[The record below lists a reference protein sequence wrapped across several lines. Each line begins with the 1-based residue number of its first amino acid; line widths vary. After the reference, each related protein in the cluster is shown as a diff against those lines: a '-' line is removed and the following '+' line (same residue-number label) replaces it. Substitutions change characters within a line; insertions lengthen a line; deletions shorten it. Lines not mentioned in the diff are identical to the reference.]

1 MSSPERFP
9 DWCSLSERD
18 RPAALVQCRNRLAGI
33 GRQLNAVECEFQPD
47 NLQPGPLAGMPYVA
61 KDMFATGR
69 RRPSW
74 GCSEPQADAQPR
86 AFIVDRLDRAGA
98 CLIGAATMTELA
110 YEPAGITRRGA
121 LNPWRVSAIAG
132 GSSTGSAILVASGCC
147 FAALGSDTGGSVRIP
162 AHCCGVTGLKTTWGT
177 IAPDGAMSLAPS
189 LDTIGYMARSAADI
203 ALIWR
208 SLLGGDEPVVTA
220 DAKVCIMEDAF
231 ASSDAEIAAIC
242 RDAIAVLGQC
252 GIAVQSRDGFPEQAD
267 QYALLVLQAEAAR
280 EHRGRMGD
288 PRIDPTLRKRLGKG
302 LAISDDELG
311 AALVA
316 RDGLRSQFVSQF
328 LGEGGVAVLPVMPIA
343 TPLVEQVDPASPRF
357 SARVL
362 YALSRFTRFVNYLG
376 LPTLAVPAGFDRSG
390 MPVGLQIVGR
400 PGSELALLDLGVRLQ
415 ARSDWHGRVP
425 SAIAAEIAARRQPPP

>member
-1 MSSPERFP
+1 
-9 DWCSLSERD
+9 
-18 RPAALVQCRNRLAGI
+18 
-33 GRQLNAVECEFQPD
+33 
-47 NLQPGPLAGMPYVA
+47 
-61 KDMFATGR
+61 
-69 RRPSW
+69 
-74 GCSEPQADAQPR
+74 
-86 AFIVDRLDRAGA
+86 
-98 CLIGAATMTELA
+98 
-110 YEPAGITRRGA
+110 
-121 LNPWRVSAIAG
+121 
-132 GSSTGSAILVASGCC
+132 
-147 FAALGSDTGGSVRIP
+147 
-162 AHCCGVTGLKTTWGT
+162 
-177 IAPDGAMSLAPS
+177 MSLAPS

-220 DAKVCIMEDAF
+220 DANVCIMEDAF

-242 RDAIAVLGQC
+242 RDAVAVLGQC

-316 RDGLRSQFVSQF
+316 RDGIRSRFVSQF
-328 LGEGGVAVLPVMPIA
+328 LGEAGVAVLPVMPIA